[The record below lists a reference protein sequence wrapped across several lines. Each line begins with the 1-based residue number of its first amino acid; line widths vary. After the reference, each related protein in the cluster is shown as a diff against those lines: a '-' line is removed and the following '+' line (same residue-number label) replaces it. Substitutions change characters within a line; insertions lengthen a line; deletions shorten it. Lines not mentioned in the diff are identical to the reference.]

1 MFQHLVAFVQDKVLD
16 FGSVQLLVS
25 DQSHGST
32 GSTDNNVR
40 ALLLVCEQLLVGGD
54 GRSTVEHARSDI
66 GHELGET
73 GKLVSDL
80 VSEFTS
86 VTQDDDRD
94 FSVDGLTEN
103 GVSEAFRSEGY
114 KYPET
119 AHICCKAARTKTA
132 VLPIPD
138 LA

>member
-54 GRSTVEHARSDI
+54 GRSTVEHAGSDV
-66 GHELGET
+66 GHKLGET
-73 GKLVSDL
+73 SELVSDL
-80 VSEFTS
+80 VSQFTG
-86 VTQDDDRD
+86 VAQDDDGD
-94 FSVDGLTEN
+94 LSVDGLTGEN
-103 GVSEAFRSEGY
+103 ISGGILNER
-114 KYPET
+114 
-119 AHICCKAARTKTA
+119 
-132 VLPIPD
+132 
-138 LA
+138 